1 MQPMFAK
8 QRAHRA
14 ESQCKS
20 DFGRNTISFK
30 VPYFACEYRV
40 FVCVY
45 VREQIKTIESIIE
58 FLRLHGINKIMA
70 IYKNDDIDIHIYTS
84 EKIRN

>member
-30 VPYFACEYRV
+30 VPYFVNIVYLCACV
-40 FVCVY
+40 CVCVY
-45 VREQIKTIESIIE
+45 VRKQIKTIESMTE
-58 FLRLHGINKIMA
+58 FSRSHGINKIMMTY
-70 IYKNDDIDIHIYTS
+70 IYVYTF
-84 EKIRN
+84 EKIKK